1 MGFEYTFYRH
11 IYFITNCNTMDYN
24 SGLYMFYMSD
34 YVGNRVGTSLFVGV
48 GAVLADGVFAQP
60 EQIGF
65 FFDAETEE

>member
-1 MGFEYTFYRH
+1 
-11 IYFITNCNTMDYN
+11 MDYN

-48 GAVLADGVFAQP
+48 GAVLADGVFAQS